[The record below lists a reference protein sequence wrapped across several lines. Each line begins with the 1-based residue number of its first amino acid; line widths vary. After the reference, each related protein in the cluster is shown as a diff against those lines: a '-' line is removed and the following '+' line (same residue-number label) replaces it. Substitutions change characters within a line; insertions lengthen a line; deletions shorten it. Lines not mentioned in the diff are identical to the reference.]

1 MKKVKLI
8 MAVVFAAL
16 MFGGVNA
23 QTPKSVEIEIKVSS
37 QCSMC
42 KETIEMTLA
51 FEKGVTKSN
60 VDLDKDVVVVTYKP
74 GKTTPEKIRTAI
86 SKAGY
91 DADDVPAD
99 AKAYANLP
107 DCCKKP
113 ADRESDHSGHDH

>member
-1 MKKVKLI
+1 MKKVKMI
-8 MAVVFAAL
+8 MAAVFAAL
-16 MFGGVNA
+16 MFGGANA

-42 KETIEMTLA
+42 KETIEKTLA
-51 FEKGVTKSN
+51 FEKGVTKAN
-60 VDLDKDVVVVTYKP
+60 VDLDKDVVVLTYKP
-74 GKTTPEKIRTAI
+74 AKTTPEKIRTAI

>member
-16 MFGGVNA
+16 MFTGVKA

-42 KETIEMTLA
+42 KETIEKTLA
-51 FEKGVTKSN
+51 FEKGVTKSI
-60 VDLDKDVVVVTYKP
+60 VDLDKDVVVVTYKTA
-74 GKTTPEKIRTAI
+74 KTSPEKIRTAI

-91 DADDVPAD
+91 DADDIPAD

-113 ADRESDHSGHDH
+113 ADRENDHSGHDH